1 MGDSIFQRS
10 VLSSVI
16 VAGGFAAIF
25 FLSGFLDE
33 NRLQLPPEYADS
45 DLSFSGSRLRGFTF
59 GMDGLLADWYY
70 MRALQYVGDKILNSK
85 SDVINMDDLRDLD
98 PRLLYPFL
106 DNATD
111 LDPHFLDAYL
121 YGAIVLPAIDAEQA
135 IAISKKGISHN
146 PDEWRLYRPLGYNY
160 WKLGR
165 YDEAAAV
172 YEKAAELPGAPA
184 FMGLMAAAMKT
195 KGGSR
200 ETARAIYREMF
211 NSSDDQAIKITA
223 QRRLAELDYLDDSE
237 AVDKALSEFR
247 EKNGQCPNTIAEIMP
262 QLSKTELP
270 EHRDLAVDKARNLI
284 DPWGTPYI
292 LDREKCVVK
301 TSHTVAAIP

>member
-10 VLSSVI
+10 ILSSMVI
-16 VAGGFAAIF
+16 GAGFVAIF
-25 FLSGFLDE
+25 FLSGFIE
-33 NRLQLPPEYADS
+33 NNRLQLPPDYADS
-45 DLSFSGSRLRGFTF
+45 DLSFRGARLRGFSF

-85 SDVINMDDLRDLD
+85 SDVINLDDLRDLN

-111 LDPHFLDAYL
+111 LDPHFIDAYM

-135 IAISKKGISHN
+135 IAISKKGIAHN
-146 PDEWRLYRPLGYNY
+146 PEEWRLYRPLGYNY

-172 YEKAAELPGAPA
+172 YEKGAELPGAPA

-211 NSSDDQAIKITA
+211 NSAEDESIKVAA
-223 QRRLAELDYLDDSE
+223 QSRLAELDYQDQSE
-237 AVDKALSEFR
+237 AIDRALSGFVET
-247 EKNGQCPNTIAEIMP
+247 NGRCPNTLAEIMP
-262 QLSKTELP
+262 QLLKTELP
-270 EHRDLAVDKARNLI
+270 EHRDFAMDKARNLV

-292 LDREKCVVK
+292 LDREKCAIK
-301 TSHTVAAIP
+301 TSHTVITTP